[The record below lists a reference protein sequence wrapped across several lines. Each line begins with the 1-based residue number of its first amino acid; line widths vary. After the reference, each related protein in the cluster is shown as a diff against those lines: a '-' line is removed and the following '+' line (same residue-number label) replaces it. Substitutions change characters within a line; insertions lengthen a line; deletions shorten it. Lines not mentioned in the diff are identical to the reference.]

1 MTDRERYFLLVFM
14 PLRKGS
20 MNTNEKRI
28 FKNQLYEQFARIG
41 KALASPHRLE
51 LLDVLDQCERTVEAL
66 AQETGL
72 SVANASQ
79 HLQVLRAARL
89 VETRRE
95 GTSIFYRLASESV
108 STLWLS
114 LRTVGEAHLAE
125 IDRVVETFLQ
135 DRAQW
140 QPITAEALLKELRSD
155 QVILL
160 DVRPAVEYQ
169 AGHLPQALSI
179 PVAELEARL
188 SEVPLDR
195 EIIAYCRGPYCV
207 FADEAVEI
215 LRARGYRARRLEEG
229 VTDWRKLALPVE
241 V

>member
-1 MTDRERYFLLVFM
+1 MHLLVV
-14 PLRKGS
+14 LTARNES
-20 MNTNEKRI
+20 MQTDEKRA
-28 FKNQLYEQFARIG
+28 FKNQLYEQFARLG

-51 LLDVLDQCERTVEAL
+51 LLDVLAQCERTVEAL
-66 AQETGL
+66 AHETGM

-79 HLQVLRAARL
+79 HLQVLRTAHL
-89 VETRRE
+89 VEVRRD
-95 GTSIFYRLASESV
+95 GVSMHYRLTDESV
-108 STLWLS
+108 FRMWQA

-140 QPITAEALLKELRSD
+140 QRITAEALLEELRSD
-155 QVILL
+155 QVMLL
-160 DVRPAVEYQ
+160 DVRPAMEYQ

-188 SEVPLDR
+188 AEVPLDK

-207 FADEAVEI
+207 FADEAVVL
-215 LRARGYRARRLEEG
+215 LRARGYRVRRLEQGIPE
-229 VTDWRKLALPVE
+229 WRMLGLPVE
-241 V
+241 A